1 MKEKRI
7 YAFIIDVITSGILC
21 SIASSLLFQKENSTI
36 LAIFTF
42 NYWYFSYYFFSLLY
56 FVLFDVIKN
65 GITIGK
71 SLLSIINVD
80 NNDGNILSL
89 KRRITRSLLKVISFV
104 LLPLSFFMF
113 IFNNEFTIQDY
124 FVKSKTVNW

>member
-1 MKEKRI
+1 
-7 YAFIIDVITSGILC
+7 
-21 SIASSLLFQKENSTI
+21 
-36 LAIFTF
+36 
-42 NYWYFSYYFFSLLY
+42 
-56 FVLFDVIKN
+56 LFDVIKN